1 MAKVRVQVYR
11 WEVIDLPTDDDVN
24 EFETIANATE
34 NNTLYDWLKDKLGL
48 NSSKDLI
55 GEVLEVDEDND
66 LIDMWEFDDEQ

>member
-11 WEVIDLPTDDDVN
+11 WEVYHLPTDDDVN

-48 NSSKDLI
+48 SSKDLI
-55 GEVLEVDEDND
+55 GGR
-66 LIDMWEFDDEQ
+66 WARQ

>member
-1 MAKVRVQVYR
+1 MVKVRVQVYR
-11 WEVIDLPTDDDVN
+11 WEKIDLPTEDDIT

-48 NSSKDLI
+48 SSSKDLI

-66 LIDMWEFDDEQ
+66 LIDMWEFDGEQ